1 MIRGAKTIAEY
12 AIRSWLETENFEMS
26 CFELTMNGNEGVLTD
41 RTGASIRLVYDD
53 TERIVYVAE

>member
-26 CFELTMNGNEGVLTD
+26 CFELTMNGNEGLLTD
-41 RTGASIRLVYDD
+41 RTGATLRLVYDNRSK
-53 TERIVYVAE
+53 TVSVAE

>member
-12 AIRSWLETENFEMS
+12 AIRKWLESEHFEMRY
-26 CFELTMNGNEGVLTD
+26 FKLAMEGNAGVVTD
-41 RTGASIRLVYDD
+41 STGASIRLVYDD